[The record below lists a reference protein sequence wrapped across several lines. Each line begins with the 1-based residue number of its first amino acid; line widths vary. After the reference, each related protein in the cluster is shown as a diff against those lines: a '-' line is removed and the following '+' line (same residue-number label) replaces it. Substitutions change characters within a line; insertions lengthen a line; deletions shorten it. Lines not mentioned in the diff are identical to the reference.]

1 MDKEQA
7 IALAK
12 EYLKLV
18 RPYLNFDN
26 AYLFGSYAEGRQ
38 HEHSDLDIGII
49 VSHIDDDYLE
59 TVKNL
64 YRIRRLLD
72 VRIEPHLFV
81 ANNDPTGFVD
91 TVATTGLR
99 L

>member
-7 IALAK
+7 VALAK

-18 RPYLNFDN
+18 RPYLKFDN

-49 VSHIDDDYLE
+49 VHHIDDDYLE
-59 TVKNL
+59 TLKNL

-81 ANNDPTGFVD
+81 TSNDPTGFID
-91 TVATTGLR
+91 TVAATGLR